1 MGDVR
6 EDVSG
11 ESSEDR
17 RGRDGFNEGAPEGPS
32 PDGESRLPHPGE
44 RPSVEA
50 LLAALR
56 KATSTAS
63 RKRATAQGTA
73 ADASSPAALSPSRA
87 NTVAK
92 TLAAFRDAARRALQ
106 ERDEPTPPAV
116 GASSTSDEAPDETP
130 RASEPVEVDESLA
143 PDFRRALSE
152 RERAARR
159 VPSTDA
165 SGRFEEASLLPNAF
179 LWVTGP
185 AERPS
190 ALPDDQCLPVQRLAE
205 HPAPAAAREAD
216 AFLLAGEGHQPYR
229 RLVQIR
235 HHPEPDVYLKPVFWR
250 RPEAASSPVAPHVD
264 DAWSPAAVRETVR
277 ALQETAAAINQ
288 RIDTLRELGAGDAE
302 GREHRMLRLVATRS
316 DAFAPQ
322 RERDGDAPIVYPM
335 LSPLLASSPR
345 QEAPGE
351 RDELTDILAAT
362 ARRIREG

>member
-1 MGDVR
+1 
-6 EDVSG
+6 
-11 ESSEDR
+11 
-17 RGRDGFNEGAPEGPS
+17 
-32 PDGESRLPHPGE
+32 
-44 RPSVEA
+44 VEA

-63 RKRATAQGTA
+63 RKRDTAQSTA

-87 NTVAK
+87 STVAK

-106 ERDEPTPPAV
+106 EQGEPTLPAV
-116 GASSTSDEAPDETP
+116 DDSSAPGETSDETP
-130 RASEPVEVDESLA
+130 RAGEPVEVDESLA

-165 SGRFEEASLLPNAF
+165 SGQFDEASSLPNAF
-179 LWVTGP
+179 LWITDP

-190 ALPDDQCLPVQRLAE
+190 ALPDDQCLPVQRLVE
-205 HPAPAAAREAD
+205 PPAPVAAREAD

-229 RLVQIR
+229 RLAQIR
-235 HHPEPDVYLKPVFWR
+235 QHPEPDVYLKPVFWR

-264 DAWSPAAVRETVR
+264 DAWSPAAAPETVR
-277 ALQETAAAINQ
+277 ALRETAATINQ
-288 RIDTLRELGAGDAE
+288 RIDALRELDAGDAE
-302 GREHRMLRLVATRS
+302 GREHRVLRLVATRS

-345 QEAPGE
+345 QGAPDE